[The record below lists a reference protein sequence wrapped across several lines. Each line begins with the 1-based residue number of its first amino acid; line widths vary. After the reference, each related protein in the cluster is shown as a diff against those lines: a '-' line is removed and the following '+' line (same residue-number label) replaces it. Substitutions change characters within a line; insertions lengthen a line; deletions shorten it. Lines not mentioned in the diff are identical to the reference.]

1 MRRIRLWISVFG
13 GLLLAPSL
21 QASVT
26 NSGPDGFTIEH
37 TFEVNARSAA
47 AYQAFVG
54 KIGSWWDPEHSYSGK
69 AENFTVEPR
78 PNGCFCERWGNG
90 AGIVHMTVLYVDP
103 GKTIRMSGGLGPLQE
118 MAVSGVL
125 TLAFTE
131 TGNRTKVQFKYV
143 VSGRAALG
151 LDKVAPVIDQVLVG
165 QMNRFE
171 RFIETGQP

>member
-1 MRRIRLWISVFG
+1 MRGIRFASLCVV
-13 GLLLAPSL
+13 GLFVASGLD
-21 QASVT
+21 ASVT
-26 NSGPDGFTIEH
+26 NSGPDGFTVEH
-37 TFEVNARSAA
+37 AFEVDTSSSA

-69 AENFTVEPR
+69 TENFTVEAR

-118 MAVSGVL
+118 MAVSGIL

-131 TGNRTKVQFKYV
+131 TGNRTKIQFKYV

-151 LDKVAPVIDQVLVG
+151 LDKIAPVVDQVLVG

-171 RFIETGQP
+171 RFIGTGQP

>member
-1 MRRIRLWISVFG
+1 MRRT
-13 GLLLAPSL
+13 GLGTLVAMSFIVAANLH
-21 QASVT
+21 ASVS
-26 NSGPDGFTIEH
+26 NAAPDGFTIEH
-37 TFEVNARSAA
+37 TFEVNGRSSA

-54 KIGSWWDPEHSYSGK
+54 KVGGWWDAEHSYSGK
-69 AENFTVEPR
+69 AANFSIEPR

-103 GKTIRMSGGLGPLQE
+103 GKVIRMSGGLGPLQE

-151 LDKVAPVIDQVLVG
+151 LDRMAPLVDQVMVG

-171 RFIETGQP
+171 RFLGTGQP